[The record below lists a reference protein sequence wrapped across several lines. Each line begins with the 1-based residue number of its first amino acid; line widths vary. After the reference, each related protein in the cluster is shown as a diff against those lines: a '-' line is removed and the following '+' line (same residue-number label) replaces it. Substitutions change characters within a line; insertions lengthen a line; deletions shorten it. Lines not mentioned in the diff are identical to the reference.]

1 MRTVPVTRPIP
12 APVQNQAPLKKEG
25 NPRRLQ
31 KRSIPAETGNEIWL
45 LTFSDLLMLLL
56 IFFVL
61 LFGLILH
68 RQNQAVAPPP
78 LPANPVMPA
87 ASAETQPSPLEAI
100 PAFSPT
106 EAASSL
112 ESDLVGILGNNQA
125 EQGVTV
131 ERRSHSIVVTFPK
144 RIMFDSGLSQLKPS
158 VQPLLEKVTV
168 FILNHP
174 EVSIEIH
181 GHTDDRPIRN
191 QRYPS
196 NWELSADR
204 ASQVAKALVQRG
216 VHPQRLSIKGFGEY
230 RPLYANDGDLNRL
243 KNRRLRFNFPLYP
256 LNLKGIRPEDQPSGG
271 QRHRSSASGL
281 SVRGRWPWG
290 GSAPTA

>member
-1 MRTVPVTRPIP
+1 MKTTPGTRPTL
-12 APVQNQAPLKKEG
+12 AQVQHHEPLKKEG

-45 LTFSDLLMLLL
+45 LTLSDLLMLLL

-68 RQNQAVAPPP
+68 RPSQAVAPPP
-78 LPANPVMPA
+78 IPAIPVTPA
-87 ASAETQPSPLEAI
+87 SSPETQPSPTEAI
-100 PAFSPT
+100 PGFPPT

-112 ESDLVGILGNNQA
+112 ESDLVGMLGDSQF

-131 ERRSHSIVVTFPK
+131 ERRSRSIVVTFPE
-144 RIMFDSGLSQLKPS
+144 RIIFDSGLSQLKPS
-158 VQPLLEKVTV
+158 VHPLLEKVTV
-168 FILNHP
+168 FILDHP
-174 EVSIEIH
+174 EVSLEIH

-216 VHPQRLSIKGFGEY
+216 IHPQRLSIKGFGEY
-230 RPLYANDGDLNRL
+230 RPLIANDSDLNRL
-243 KNRRLRFNFPLYP
+243 KNRRVELQFSLIPP
-256 LNLKGIRPEDQPSGG
+256 QS
-271 QRHRSSASGL
+271 
-281 SVRGRWPWG
+281 
-290 GSAPTA
+290 